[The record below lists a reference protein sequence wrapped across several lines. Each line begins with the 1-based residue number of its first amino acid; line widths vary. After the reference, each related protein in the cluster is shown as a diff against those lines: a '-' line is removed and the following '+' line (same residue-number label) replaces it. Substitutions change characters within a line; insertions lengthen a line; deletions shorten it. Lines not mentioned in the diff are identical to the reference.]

1 MFDYYDYESAVYDDV
16 KEAIEE
22 NFGDLAGFMEAKAAE
37 INGYIY
43 RGEGARPEE
52 EQKKDIAASIMSNY
66 LWTFDNVTGNGSGS
80 YWFSRARA
88 CEALSC
94 NFDLLADLGDEYGTD
109 SLQSIIKQGPEA
121 CDVAIR
127 CYLLPAA
134 CSRYVHN
141 ESDDEESEAE

>member
-1 MFDYYDYESAVYDDV
+1 MFDCYDYESAVYDDV
-16 KEAIEE
+16 KNAIEE
-22 NFGDLAGFMEAKAAE
+22 NFGNLAGFMEAKAAE

-43 RGEGARPEE
+43 RGEDARPEE
-52 EQKKDIAASIMSNY
+52 EQKKDIAASIMSDY

-88 CEALSC
+88 SEALSC
-94 NFDLLADLGDEYGTD
+94 NFDLLADVGDEYGD
-109 SLQSIIKQGPEA
+109 LQNIVRRGPEA

-134 CSRYVHN
+134 RSRYVHN
-141 ESDDEESEAE
+141 ESDDEESEVEA